1 MKINPDV
8 IRNLQIDAGT
18 ARTEKAKDYYEKG
31 KVKIVKATYEND
43 KNFKAISVDGKPI
56 IVCIADVCQV
66 NEVNVHLSAS
76 WSSGASLVATY
87 EGQTRYFFT
96 NKATDT
102 QKLTMEDCT
111 KYGLACGSW

>member
-1 MKINPDV
+1 MAV
-8 IRNLQIDAGT
+8 GVS
-18 ARTEKAKDYYEKG
+18 DYN
-31 KVKIVKATYEND
+31 VNTATYIEYAGPMCKTVSSNGVTCEEND

>member
-43 KNFKAISVDGKPI
+43 KNFSDIEGFGVKTDGKWGFLDKNGKKILSCKFDEI
-56 IVCIADVCQV
+56 ICKGNLIFVKIILFIFTLQFL
-66 NEVNVHLSAS
+66 NLFLYLGSIFIS
-76 WSSGASLVATY
+76 
-87 EGQTRYFFT
+87 FFF
-96 NKATDT
+96 
-102 QKLTMEDCT
+102 
-111 KYGLACGSW
+111 YR